1 MKQNKILTLFWAAI
15 LALVVLTG
23 SIAAPIL
30 CRPFYYAHISSLGLS
45 ERIGLSETE
54 IRRAYDEMMDYCVG
68 GDTFATGILP
78 HSAQGASHFADV
90 RGLFLLDLRLL
101 AASVVAGVA
110 LFVLSRL
117 IGRRCAPILGRGPSF
132 WAGAGLGG
140 CFILLG
146 ALAALDFNRAFVIFH
161 QLFFPGKDNW
171 LFDPATDP
179 IIFILPQEFFRNCA
193 LLILGLLLGGCIL
206 LIVWDFVRPKA
217 RLGSSR
223 PLPQRKSPRRKSR

>member
-1 MKQNKILTLFWAAI
+1 MKQSKLLSLFWAVI

-30 CRPFYYAHISSLGLS
+30 CRPFYYAHISALDLPQ
-45 ERIGLSETE
+45 RVGLSETE
-54 IRRAYDEMMDYCVG
+54 IRRAYDEMMDYCTG
-68 GDTFATGILP
+68 GDTFSTGILP
-78 HSAQGASHFADV
+78 HSQAGESHFADV

-101 AASVVAGVA
+101 AITLGLGVA
-110 LFVLSRL
+110 LFVLSRVTKY
-117 IGRRCAPILGRGPSF
+117 RCAPLLGRGPGF
-132 WAGAGLGG
+132 WAGVGLGG
-140 CFILLG
+140 SF
-146 ALAALDFNRAFVIFH
+146 ALVGVLASLDFNRAFVIFH

-206 LIVWDFVRPKA
+206 MIVWDFLRPKA
-217 RLGSSR
+217 RV
-223 PLPQRKSPRRKSR
+223 

>member
-1 MKQNKILTLFWAAI
+1 MKQSKLLSLFWAVI

-30 CRPFYYAHISSLGLS
+30 CRPFYYAHISGLNLSQRVGLS
-45 ERIGLSETE
+45 ERE
-54 IRRAYDEMMDYCVG
+54 IRRAYDEMMDYCTG
-68 GDTFATGILP
+68 GDHFSTGILP
-78 HSAQGASHFADV
+78 YSSQGASHFADV

-101 AASVVAGVA
+101 AASLGAGVV
-110 LFVLSRL
+110 LFVLSRVTK
-117 IGRRCAPILGRGPSF
+117 RRCAPILGRGPGF
-132 WAGAGLGG
+132 WAGVGLGG
-140 CFILLG
+140 SF
-146 ALAALDFNRAFVIFH
+146 ALVGVLASLDFNRAFVIFH

-206 LIVWDFVRPKA
+206 MIVWDFLRPKA
-217 RLGSSR
+217 RV
-223 PLPQRKSPRRKSR
+223 

>member
-1 MKQNKILTLFWAAI
+1 MKRTKLLTLLWAAV

-23 SIAAPIL
+23 AIAAPIL
-30 CRPFYYAHISSLGLS
+30 CRPFYYAHIDALDLT

-54 IRRAYDEMMDYCVG
+54 IRRAFDEMMDYCMG
-68 GDTFATGILP
+68 GDTFSTGILP
-78 HSAQGASHFADV
+78 HSQAGESHFADV

-132 WAGAGLGG
+132 WAGVGLGG
-140 CFILLG
+140 SFALVG
-146 ALAALDFNRAFVIFH
+146 GLAALDFDRAFVTFH
-161 QLFFPGKDNW
+161 HLFFPGKDNW

-206 LIVWDFVRPKA
+206 MIVWDFLRPKA
-217 RLGSSR
+217 RV
-223 PLPQRKSPRRKSR
+223 

>member
-1 MKQNKILTLFWAAI
+1 MKQSKLLSLFWAVI

-30 CRPFYYAHISSLGLS
+30 CRPFYYAHISALDLPQ
-45 ERIGLSETE
+45 RVGLSETE
-54 IRRAYDEMMDYCVG
+54 IRRAYDEMMDYCTG
-68 GDTFATGILP
+68 GDHFSTGILP
-78 HSAQGASHFADV
+78 YSSQGASHFADV

-101 AASVVAGVA
+101 AITLGLGVA
-110 LFVLSRL
+110 LFVLSRVTKY
-117 IGRRCAPILGRGPSF
+117 RCAPLLGRGPGF
-132 WAGAGLGG
+132 WAGVGLGG
-140 CFILLG
+140 SF
-146 ALAALDFNRAFVIFH
+146 ALVGVLASLDFNRAFVIFH

-206 LIVWDFVRPKA
+206 MIVWDFLRPKA
-217 RLGSSR
+217 RV
-223 PLPQRKSPRRKSR
+223 